1 MGCDGLNTPGIVYC
15 YDAVNEQLS
24 SYLKTYFGLIVTSI
38 VCQVCAY
45 FSLIT
50 YTRIT
55 IVYIRR
61 ALFNKILISDY
72 GGALIKK
79 ELQDKQIYVD

>member
-1 MGCDGLNTPGIVYC
+1 MGCDGLRTPGIVYC
-15 YDAVNEQLS
+15 YEAVNEQLS

-38 VCQVCAY
+38 VCQVCSHM
-45 FSLIT
+45 SLIT

-61 ALFNKILISDY
+61 ALLNKILISDH

-79 ELQDKQIYVD
+79 DLQAKQMYVD